1 MAYLK
6 RSDAL
11 EKDEKRCNKCGIDKP
26 LSDYAKRSKKAG
38 DYKGICKDCERPKK
52 TAAMRDLRKKNPE
65 YRKRNSKYQ
74 KRWAQYSPEEKA
86 ERNQKHYIRRRQ
98 RGEEYK
104 FKRRILRK
112 KFYHKDIEKSR
123 DRQLID
129 WYRRKGLS
137 EELIAAHV
145 AVAKVKRAINGRTTN
160 RKSKAGNSKTDQ

>member
-11 EKDEKRCNKCGIDKP
+11 EKGEKRCNECGIDKS
-26 LSDYAKRSKKAG
+26 LSGYTKRSKKPG
-38 DYKGICKDCERPKK
+38 DHKGICKDCERPKK
-52 TAAMRDLRKKNPE
+52 TAAMRDLRKKNPK

-86 ERNQKHYIRRRQ
+86 ERNQKHYVRHRQ

-104 FKRRILRK
+104 SKRRILRK

-137 EELIAAHV
+137 EELIAAYV
-145 AVAKVKRAINGRTTN
+145 AVAKVKRAINGKTR
-160 RKSKAGNSKTDQ
+160 RKSKSGNSKADQ